1 MQATPFYEITSKAP
15 VEATGTT
22 IIVGNGPA
30 GMRLARELLARQS
43 DARIVLFGNE
53 PYQPYNRVQLSALL
67 AGEIKYEDILTPL
80 PDSVQHAG
88 LEFIYRAVVAIDP
101 QQKTVLDSHGTTH
114 SYNQLVLATGSNPHV
129 PHIDGVDQT
138 GVYTFRNLKDTEALY
153 SRVARARHVV
163 VVGGGLLGLE
173 AARALQRA
181 NTEVTIVQQGVR
193 LMNRQ
198 LDEKAAALLKSDVEA
213 LGINIICQSGVRKI
227 LGEGRVTGV
236 TLRSGE
242 TLHCD
247 TVVLCAG
254 IKPEITL
261 ARNANIKISTGI
273 LVDDSLRTSMPD
285 IFAIGECC
293 EHQGVVY
300 GLVNPG
306 FEQAAIVA
314 DVLVKGRAQYRGSL
328 EVSRLKVVGKTVCSM
343 GVLNEGVKRP
353 FVKELKY
360 FDKSK
365 KLYRKIVLHKGIIE
379 GAVGYGEWPELRRIQ
394 EAYQYQRRI
403 YPWQYLRFYLTGKLF
418 ADEDNSVK
426 SWPAATIV
434 CQCNNI
440 SQGQLIDFIAQGH
453 TSVTQLQK
461 VSNAGTVCGSC
472 KPLLQNLV
480 GEKAILDK
488 DKHSSSL
495 TIASLL
501 TLLFAA
507 LFISTPA
514 LTTSDSVINAPWFE
528 SIWNDKFYKQVTG
541 FSMLGLTAFAML
553 FSLRKRLKNTK
564 LGEFTHWRLSH
575 VVLTILA
582 GLLIIAHT
590 GFNAGEN
597 LNFWLLSNFLL
608 ALVLGAGTALII
620 GLSHRLKPS
629 NAQTIR
635 SNLRWLHI
643 LITWP
648 LPVLLIMHI
657 ITVYYF

>member
-1 MQATPFYEITSKAP
+1 MQATSFYEVTSNTTASEK
-15 VEATGTT
+15 GTT

-43 DARIVLFGNE
+43 DARVIVFGNE

-80 PDSVQHAG
+80 PDSEQHAG
-88 LEFIYRAVVAIDP
+88 LELIYRAVVAIDP
-101 QQKTVLDSHGTTH
+101 GQKTVLDSHGTTYH
-114 SYNQLVLATGSNPHV
+114 FSQLVLATGSNPHV

-163 VVGGGLLGLE
+163 IVGGGLLGLE

-181 NTEVTIVQQGVR
+181 NTQVTIVQQGAR

-198 LDEKAAALLKSDVEA
+198 LDEKAASLLKNDVEA
-213 LGINIICQSGVRKI
+213 LGIKIICQSGVRKI

-236 TLRSGE
+236 TLRNGE
-242 TLHCD
+242 TIDCD

-254 IKPEITL
+254 IKPEVTL

-273 LVDDSLRTSMPD
+273 LVDDSLQTNMPD

-300 GLVNPG
+300 GLGNPG

-314 DVLVKGRAQYRGSL
+314 DVLVRGRAQYRGSL

-343 GVLNEGVKRP
+343 GVLNEEARRP
-353 FVKELKY
+353 FVRELKY
-360 FDKSK
+360 FDKAK
-365 KLYRKIVLHKGIIE
+365 NLYRKIILHKGIIE

-403 YPWQYLRFYLTGKLF
+403 YPWQYARFYLTGRLF

-426 SWPAATIV
+426 SWPASTIV

-440 SQGQLIDFIAQGH
+440 SQGELIDFIGQGH
-453 TSVTQLQK
+453 ATVAKLQK
-461 VSNAGTVCGSC
+461 ISNAGTVCGSC

-480 GEKAILDK
+480 GEKASLDK
-488 DKHSSSL
+488 DKHSISL
-495 TIASLL
+495 SIAAILAIAFVAI
-501 TLLFAA
+501 FAT
-507 LFISTPA
+507 TPA
-514 LTTSDSVINAPWFE
+514 LTVSDSVIDAPWFE

-541 FSMLGLTAFAML
+541 FSMLGLTALAML
-553 FSLRKRLKNTK
+553 LSLRKRIKNSK
-564 LGEFTHWRLSH
+564 LGDFAHWRLSH
-575 VVLTILA
+575 VIFTVIA
-582 GLLIIAHT
+582 GTLIVAHT

-597 LNFWLLSNFLL
+597 LNFWLISNFLAAL
-608 ALVLGAGTALII
+608 ALGALTALII
-620 GLSHRLKPS
+620 GQSHRLKPS
-629 NAQTIR
+629 KAQTLR

-643 LITWP
+643 FITWP